1 MRAGIEI
8 IPVPDE
14 IDDLQREIKRICDEE
29 KVDLCFISGGTGFS
43 VRDVTPEALSPL
55 LDKQV
60 PGISEAIRAYS
71 MTITKK
77 AMLSRAISGIRKNT
91 LVITL
96 PGSPKAVIES
106 IEFILEPLKHGLD
119 ILIGSEKYASDP
131 PVSPSHCNKLLNL
144 FIFSII
150 VFSYSL
156 YTFVDF
162 FIIIS
167 CFFLFLLNSLIQFLI
182 LIYFT
187 IIL

>member
-1 MRAGIEI
+1 MYRYSIIISSDKASIGEREDKGIEAI
-8 IPVPDE
+8 QSCLDVKDFNCVSTVIVPDE

-119 ILIGSEKYASDP
+119 ILIGSASECARSD
-131 PVSPSHCNKLLNL
+131 
-144 FIFSII
+144 
-150 VFSYSL
+150 
-156 YTFVDF
+156 
-162 FIIIS
+162 
-167 CFFLFLLNSLIQFLI
+167 
-182 LIYFT
+182 
-187 IIL
+187 

>member
-1 MRAGIEI
+1 MYRYSIIISSDKASTGEREDKGIDAIQSCLDEKI
-8 IPVPDE
+8 FECISTVIVPDE
-14 IDDLQREIKRICDEE
+14 IDDLQREIKRICDDE

-106 IEFILEPLKHGLD
+106 VEFILEPLKHGLD
-119 ILIGSEKYASDP
+119 ILIGSASECARTD
-131 PVSPSHCNKLLNL
+131 
-144 FIFSII
+144 
-150 VFSYSL
+150 
-156 YTFVDF
+156 
-162 FIIIS
+162 
-167 CFFLFLLNSLIQFLI
+167 
-182 LIYFT
+182 
-187 IIL
+187 